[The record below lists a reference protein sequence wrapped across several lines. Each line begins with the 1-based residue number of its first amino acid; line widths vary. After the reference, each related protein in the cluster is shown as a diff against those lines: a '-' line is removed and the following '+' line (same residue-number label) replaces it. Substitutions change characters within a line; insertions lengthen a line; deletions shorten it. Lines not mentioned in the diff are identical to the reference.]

1 MDDTPPPE
9 PRVERVDMPDG
20 RYLLYFSWPDEPV
33 ATEPPQRAT
42 QPEPPGGGAD
52 E

>member
-1 MDDTPPPE
+1 MDDAPPPE

-33 ATEPPQRAT
+33 ATERPQRAT
-42 QPEPPGGGAD
+42 QPEPPAGGAD